1 MKVWIFGA
9 STEPERYQTQTS
21 VLDEAAVKC
30 LYSCEQKVDSLSM
43 TDLTAVLSL
52 SDVTVL
58 EGHEN
63 RVTSTTW
70 HSDRALLAS
79 CGYDSTVRVWCP
91 AGGSL
96 EQTLVFHKS
105 EHVYGRQLNGELI
118 SQLGWSPSGR
128 YLSAAMEN
136 IINIWHLPDGAK
148 VDTQNFVIDSQPVWI
163 TALCWPKV
171 CNGGSQQECLL
182 IGRVNGTVAM
192 MTSQQGAWHTD
203 ELINCSLSF
212 SSVSHLAWQDEEKH
226 FAVGFTDGTLK
237 ISHKN
242 QNVET
247 ATISAHAS
255 GICCLEWDPYNEYLA
270 TCATG
275 DSYCYVWTVEDSEW
289 KCVHDLAHSYHPAS
303 VAWSPIV
310 GHNQQRILC
319 VGTVYGVI
327 NVWTL
332 PELRVLHTMQ
342 GHMYSPVTSLSVD
355 KNGLL
360 LASGCFKG
368 MSGLVNIWS
377 LQDASLLQTQTGP
390 GGVHSLTWVSDV
402 GLAVCFVRSKDIN
415 IIQYRASV
423 CGKDRVLAACRG
435 ALLARGVSGLQSVP
449 CLRSLLSALPALV
462 LELWRSE
469 RPAVVSG
476 DRLTYSDHLKCL
488 VSLVLALRLDHVLCY
503 RQAPPNTAESHALE
517 PDWTWLHV
525 LSVAAQTAKALVSR
539 TPLPQQFLQWKCE
552 DRVQLEEEWTD
563 NEAWSYETDV
573 QLMAWMTQCPQDWQ
587 VGGKCEAYLWGSG
600 RHGQLAETGHSS
612 QVPTLTESFSA
623 AQQIVCGQ
631 NCTFVVQTNGTVLSC
646 GEGSYGRLGQ
656 GHSEDLHSLS
666 VISALQ
672 GFVIV
677 EVATSCGSDGHSLAL
692 AESGEV
698 FSWGDGDYGKLGHG
712 NSDRQRR
719 PRQIEALQ
727 GEDVVQVACGFK
739 HSAVVTSDGKLF
751 TFGNGDY
758 GRLGH
763 GTTCNKKLPECVG
776 ALVGVE
782 VGQVACGLNHTVC
795 VAANGAAVWAFG
807 DGDNGKLGLGHNTT
821 KGIPQRVEA
830 LCGESVRRVHCG
842 TQFTV
847 FLTSDGRVFTCGI
860 DRLIGQPESRARGH
874 LKPQQIMTL
883 SGKVV
888 ESVAVGAEHV
898 LALTASGEVWG
909 WGNNS
914 DNQLGLGLTPIVR
927 QPQIIQALTAKGIKQ
942 ISTGRTHSAAWT
954 AQPLPRRRPGMSTTI
969 QLGTPL
975 AIPSQF
981 GHLQGLSIPCLR
993 ARLRLLHSFSD
1004 MLYTCW
1010 RLLPLCSQRTFLEAK
1025 RIEILE
1031 FNCKMQTERAS
1042 VDVVGSAGDYEHP
1055 AARHFAA
1062 RTRAVTFKIDTN
1074 GCPLFK

>member
-1 MKVWIFGA
+1 M
-9 STEPERYQTQTS
+9 
-21 VLDEAAVKC
+21 
-30 LYSCEQKVDSLSM
+30 
-43 TDLTAVLSL
+43 
-52 SDVTVL
+52 
-58 EGHEN
+58 
-63 RVTSTTW
+63 
-70 HSDRALLAS
+70 
-79 CGYDSTVRVWCP
+79 
-91 AGGSL
+91 
-96 EQTLVFHKS
+96 
-105 EHVYGRQLNGELI
+105 
-118 SQLGWSPSGR
+118 
-128 YLSAAMEN
+128 
-136 IINIWHLPDGAK
+136 
-148 VDTQNFVIDSQPVWI
+148 
-163 TALCWPKV
+163 
-171 CNGGSQQECLL
+171 
-182 IGRVNGTVAM
+182 
-192 MTSQQGAWHTD
+192 
-203 ELINCSLSF
+203 
-212 SSVSHLAWQDEEKH
+212 
-226 FAVGFTDGTLK
+226 
-237 ISHKN
+237 
-242 QNVET
+242 
-247 ATISAHAS
+247 
-255 GICCLEWDPYNEYLA
+255 YNELC
-270 TCATG
+270 T
-275 DSYCYVWTVEDSEW
+275 
-289 KCVHDLAHSYHPAS
+289 
-303 VAWSPIV
+303 

-860 DRLIGQPESRARGH
+860 DRLIGQPRVPRSWTPEASTDYDAEWQSCGERGRGSRARISTDRQRG
-874 LKPQQIMTL
+874 
-883 SGKVV
+883 
-888 ESVAVGAEHV
+888 SVGVGQ
-898 LALTASGEVWG
+898 
-909 WGNNS
+909 
-914 DNQLGLGLTPIVR
+914 QLG
-927 QPQIIQALTAKGIKQ
+927 QP
-942 ISTGRTHSAAWT
+942 AWT
-954 AQPLPRRRPGMSTTI
+954 RPHTHRTTATDHSSSHCQGHQTDIDWTDAQCGVDGTAPASASTRHVHHHTAGHTSCHPITVRSPPGSLHPLPASQTAATP
-969 QLGTPL
+969 QLL
-975 AIPSQF
+975 
-981 GHLQGLSIPCLR
+981 
-993 ARLRLLHSFSD
+993 
-1004 MLYTCW
+1004 
-1010 RLLPLCSQRTFLEAK
+1010 
-1025 RIEILE
+1025 
-1031 FNCKMQTERAS
+1031 
-1042 VDVVGSAGDYEHP
+1042 
-1055 AARHFAA
+1055 
-1062 RTRAVTFKIDTN
+1062 
-1074 GCPLFK
+1074 